1 MWLGTPARPGS
12 RVDTAPEPRVP
23 QGRCSR
29 PGAALGPCPGQ
40 QRPRV
45 GFVPLCLYTQR
56 YLHYAFID
64 NNIGNKTGAVP
75 VRKAS
80 CVSPCG
86 TGERR
91 AAAGV
96 PVPTGASRAGR
107 PCPPEPVTRCRAA
120 APPPRCRC
128 RRPARSAPSFPR
140 PRRFRVARGP
150 APVPP
155 DPDPEAAAR
164 PRGGGGG
171 AGKCGAGGGRGR
183 AARAVSPSRAPRDA
197 VTGGGCQPA
206 RDAARGTGAPRA
218 RLPAA
223 GRERRGA
230 GGAGQAS
237 GRQRWVAG
245 PGECGWSG
253 GEPGVPRGSGRH
265 AAGCGLRPGAGH
277 SIPVP

>member
-56 YLHYAFID
+56 YPHCAFIA

-120 APPPRCRC
+120 APPPAGPLRAAGAAAPPVP
-128 RRPARSAPSFPR
+128 RRHFRGRGASGSRAAPR
-140 PRRFRVARGP
+140 PFRRTRTRKRLRGP
-150 APVPP
+150 A
-155 DPDPEAAAR
+155 AAAAAPVSAGR
-164 PRGGGGG
+164 GAAGAGLPALSAPRG
-171 AGKCGAGGGRGR
+171 
-183 AARAVSPSRAPRDA
+183 
-197 VTGGGCQPA
+197 
-206 RDAARGTGAPRA
+206 
-218 RLPAA
+218 
-223 GRERRGA
+223 
-230 GGAGQAS
+230 
-237 GRQRWVAG
+237 
-245 PGECGWSG
+245 
-253 GEPGVPRGSGRH
+253 PRGM
-265 AAGCGLRPGAGH
+265 L
-277 SIPVP
+277 